1 MEVKKQAHPLQQRQK
16 TPITIAHI
24 VPNWK
29 IKPGALA
36 ESLCGERIRIPVGE
50 SPIVDESQCVIC
62 ALCEA
67 SILLDGVPKPPSH
80 EWIQPELW

>member
-1 MEVKKQAHPLQQRQK
+1 MKRKTKQHQRT
-16 TPITIAHI
+16 TPESMTIAHI
-24 VPNWK
+24 VPNWR

-67 SILLDGVPKPPSH
+67 SILFDGVPKPPSH
-80 EWIQPELW
+80 AWIQPELW

>member
-1 MEVKKQAHPLQQRQK
+1 MKRKSKQHQRT
-16 TPITIAHI
+16 TPESMTIAHI
-24 VPNWK
+24 VPNWR

>member
-1 MEVKKQAHPLQQRQK
+1 MKRKTKQHQRT
-16 TPITIAHI
+16 TPESMTIAHI
-24 VPNWK
+24 VPNWR

-36 ESLCGERIRIPVGE
+36 ESLCGERIRIPVSD
-50 SPIVDESQCVIC
+50 SPIADESQCVIC